1 MLSAAIHSCLHAS
14 RKYEHQN
21 LADVDPLSKM
31 ERVTGYKSNTTGKR
45 GEKQQRGPQGYPE
58 NVKSDDPLL
67 KGDDGLNRAVEKKGS
82 NEKGTGDESDTAEHM
97 LEAGLRKQRRSSQG
111 YPKNVKSDDSLLAE
125 EEDYLKKNMK
135 KQRSAS
141 RGYALGNQSSDEDSA
156 MLEID
161 ILLLENKYCYW
172 RTM

>member
-1 MLSAAIHSCLHAS
+1 
-14 RKYEHQN
+14 
-21 LADVDPLSKM
+21 M
-31 ERVTGYKSNTTGKR
+31 ERGTEYKSDTTGKR
-45 GEKQQRGPQGYPE
+45 GKKQQRGPQEYPE

-67 KGDDGLNRAVEKKGS
+67 KGDDE
-82 NEKGTGDESDTAEHM
+82 TGDESDTAEHM

-135 KQRSAS
+135 KQRSVS

-161 ILLLENKYCYW
+161 MNYNLLYW

>member
-1 MLSAAIHSCLHAS
+1 MLSAPIHSCLHAS

-31 ERVTGYKSNTTGKR
+31 ERGTGYKSDTTGKR
-45 GEKQQRGPQGYPE
+45 GKKQQRGPQGYPE
-58 NVKSDDPLL
+58 NVKSDDSLL

-82 NEKGTGDESDTAEHM
+82 KSDTAEHM

-141 RGYALGNQSSDEDSA
+141 RGYALGNQSSDEESA

-161 ILLLENKYCYW
+161 KIIICFTGEQCDG
-172 RTM
+172 

>member
-1 MLSAAIHSCLHAS
+1 M
-14 RKYEHQN
+14 
-21 LADVDPLSKM
+21 
-31 ERVTGYKSNTTGKR
+31 
-45 GEKQQRGPQGYPE
+45 
-58 NVKSDDPLL
+58 KSDDSLL
-67 KGDDGLNRAVEKKGS
+67 KGDDGLNRAVEKNGS

-141 RGYALGNQSSDEDSA
+141 RGYSLENQSSDEDSA

-161 ILLLENKYCYW
+161 LNYNLIYW

>member
-1 MLSAAIHSCLHAS
+1 MLSAPIHSCLHAS

-21 LADVDPLSKM
+21 LADVDSLSKM
-31 ERVTGYKSNTTGKR
+31 ERGTEYKSDTTGKR
-45 GEKQQRGPQGYPE
+45 GKKQQRGPQEYPE

-67 KGDDGLNRAVEKKGS
+67 KGDDGLNRAAEKKGS
-82 NEKGTGDESDTAEHM
+82 NKKETGDESDTAEHM

-135 KQRSAS
+135 KQRSVS

-161 ILLLENKYCYW
+161 MNYNLLYW

>member
-1 MLSAAIHSCLHAS
+1 MLSAPIHSYLHAS

-21 LADVDPLSKM
+21 VADVDPLSKM
-31 ERVTGYKSNTTGKR
+31 ERGTGYKSDTTGKR
-45 GEKQQRGPQGYPE
+45 GKKQQRGPQGYPE
-58 NVKSDDPLL
+58 NVKSDDSLL
-67 KGDDGLNRAVEKKGS
+67 KGDDGL
-82 NEKGTGDESDTAEHM
+82 TGDESDTAEHM

-141 RGYALGNQSSDEDSA
+141 RGYALGNQSSDEESV

-161 ILLLENKYCYW
+161 INYNLLYW

>member
-1 MLSAAIHSCLHAS
+1 MLSAPIHSCLHAS

-31 ERVTGYKSNTTGKR
+31 ERGTGYKSDTTGKR
-45 GEKQQRGPQGYPE
+45 GKKQQRGPQGYPE
-58 NVKSDDPLL
+58 NVKSDDSLL
-67 KGDDGLNRAVEKKGS
+67 KGDD
-82 NEKGTGDESDTAEHM
+82 GDESDTAEHM

-141 RGYALGNQSSDEDSA
+141 RGYALGNESSDEESV

-161 ILLLENKYCYW
+161 INYNLLYW